1 MNLGASSAV
10 VDAKLLALHLAEQ
23 QPSITC
29 TVQGVFVS
37 VFAAVVVF
45 AVVFCFVVVLFF
57 ANYIFIFFFWSEI
70 VSHLLSVLLQAQTE
84 DFEHF
89 WR

>member
-1 MNLGASSAV
+1 MNLRASRAV

-23 QPSITC
+23 QPPITC
-29 TVQGVFVS
+29 TVQGVFVF
-37 VFAAVVVF
+37 VFVI
-45 AVVFCFVVVLFF
+45 VFCFVVVLFF
-57 ANYIFIFFFWSEI
+57 ANYIFIFFSWSVI
-70 VSHLLSVLLQAQTE
+70 VSHLLSVPQQAQTE

>member
-1 MNLGASSAV
+1 MNLRASRAV

-29 TVQGVFVS
+29 TVQGVFVF

-45 AVVFCFVVVLFF
+45 VVVFCFVVVLFF
-57 ANYIFIFFFWSEI
+57 ANYIFIFFFWLVF
-70 VSHLLSVLLQAQTE
+70 VSHLLSVLLQGQTE
-84 DFEHF
+84 DFGHF

>member
-1 MNLGASSAV
+1 MNLRASSAV

-23 QPSITC
+23 QPPITC
-29 TVQGVFVS
+29 TVQGVF
-37 VFAAVVVF
+37 AAVGVF
-45 AVVFCFVVVLFF
+45 VVVFCFVVFLFF
-57 ANYIFIFFFWSEI
+57 VNYFFIFFFWLVI